1 MKIWSDLMEYIFN
14 KLKFLKDLKI
24 EENLDNFLIGFL
36 IIILLN
42 EGGEDSANIILILIL
57 LLIS

>member
-1 MKIWSDLMEYIFN
+1 MEYILG
-14 KLKFLKDLKI
+14 KLGFFKNLNI

>member
-1 MKIWSDLMEYIFN
+1 MEYILE
-14 KLKFLKDLKI
+14 KLNFLKDLKI
-24 EENLDNFLIGFL
+24 EENLDNLLIGFL

>member
-1 MKIWSDLMEYIFN
+1 MKIWSDLMDYILE
-14 KLKFLKDLKI
+14 KLNFLRDLKI
-24 EENLDNFLIGFL
+24 EENLDNFLIVFL

-42 EGGEDSANIILILIL
+42 EGGEDSAKIILVLIL

>member
-1 MKIWSDLMEYIFN
+1 MEYILENFN
-14 KLKFLKDLKI
+14 FLKKLKF
-24 EENLDNFLIGFL
+24 EENLDNFIIGFL

-42 EGGEDSANIILILIL
+42 EGGEDSANIILFLIL